1 MKNTVKLD
9 LKIQSSRI
17 KKKIQVKSVIKI
29 KKKKF
34 KLIFIRITMNYI
46 R

>member
-29 KKKKF
+29 KKKKV
-34 KLIFIRITMNYI
+34 
-46 R
+46 

>member
-29 KKKKF
+29 KKKS
-34 KLIFIRITMNYI
+34 LN
-46 R
+46 